1 MTTPRIEQVRATLES
16 IGADAVILT
25 SPANRRWATG
35 FTSAPGVAFSP
46 DVAVITPAY
55 VELLVAAIHADWAR
69 GEVAAT
75 TRVIAHKGQF
85 VPSLTSYLNERV
97 FNSVAIEADA
107 LPYPFARD
115 IEAGVTNTT
124 IEFVTGLRDQWR
136 ASKDENEIASLE
148 RAALVTDQV
157 FAEICSALTPGQTEA
172 SVARRISA
180 RLIENG
186 DGDGLAF
193 DVIVASGPN
202 AARPHH
208 RPGDRE
214 IQANEPIIIDMG
226 ARIDG
231 YCGDLTRTLWL
242 GGPDQQF
249 SDMYAAVLEAQRA
262 TKAVMTAGTPVRDVA
277 AAADRSLQQSGF
289 GEYILH
295 SVGHGVGLE
304 IHESPAIRSDLDTV
318 LPLDA
323 VVTVEPGLY
332 VPNWGGIRVE
342 DVVVVGES
350 GCRTLTAAPKLEFD

>member
-1 MTTPRIEQVRATLES
+1 MMTSRIEQVRATLES
-16 IGADAVILT
+16 IGADALILT

-46 DVAVITPAY
+46 DVAVITPTN

-69 GEVAAT
+69 GEAAIAT
-75 TRVIAHKGQF
+75 NVIAHKGQF
-85 VPSLTSYLNERV
+85 VPSLTSYLNERA
-97 FNSVAIEADA
+97 FASVAIEADA
-107 LPYPFARD
+107 IPYPYARD
-115 IEAGVTNTT
+115 IGAGVAN
-124 IEFVTGLRDQWR
+124 IEISYVTGLRDKWR
-136 ASKDENEIASLE
+136 ASKDEREIASLE
-148 RAALVTDQV
+148 RAAGVTDHV
-157 FAEICSALTPGQTEA
+157 FAEITSTLTAGQTEA
-172 SVARRISA
+172 NVARKISA
-180 RLIENG
+180 HLIEN
-186 DGDGLAF
+186 GDGLAF

-242 GGPDQQF
+242 GDPDQQF
-249 SDMYAAVLEAQRA
+249 RDMYAAVLEAQRA

-304 IHESPAIRSDLDTV
+304 IHESPAIRSDLDNV
-318 LPLDA
+318 LPLAA

-342 DVVVVGES
+342 DVVVVGELD
-350 GCRTLTAAPKLEFD
+350 CRTLTTAPKLEFD